1 MFSGGIVVRVIS
13 GGLMLENTTVAE
25 NKSKWEPMHLDYLGS
40 VADVVKGGGG
50 KLSLPADD
58 PGDAPKKPKGLE
70 P

>member
-1 MFSGGIVVRVIS
+1 
-13 GGLMLENTTVAE
+13 MLENTTVAE